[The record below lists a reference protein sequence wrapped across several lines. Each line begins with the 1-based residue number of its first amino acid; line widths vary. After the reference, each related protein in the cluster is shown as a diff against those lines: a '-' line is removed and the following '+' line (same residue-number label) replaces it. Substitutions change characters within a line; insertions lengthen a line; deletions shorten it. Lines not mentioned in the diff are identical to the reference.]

1 MEKNKKIDILV
12 SSLVYA
18 VYMLLSCLII
28 MCAEILAI
36 KIINLFVV
44 TDYYSLC
51 ITRAVI
57 YTLGVNA
64 LLAIISYREGYRT
77 ASFPI
82 LQTVISGIIAS
93 LLHFIFALLFSFE
106 AFCAGGVKFITALVR
121 FGSKLNSNTFMGE
134 LDRFDFIPFFFIN
147 AAIYIAIIIVFG
159 KLGESQRLYDRE
171 ELTSTSSD
179 NG

>member
-1 MEKNKKIDILV
+1 MKKIDILV

-18 VYMLLSCLII
+18 VYMLLSCVII

-51 ITRAVI
+51 IIRAVI

-64 LLAIISYREGYRT
+64 LLAIISYREGYRS
-77 ASFPI
+77 AYFPI
-82 LQTVISGIIAS
+82 LQTVISGTIAS
-93 LLHFIFALLFSFE
+93 LLHFVFALLFNFE
-106 AFCAGGVKFITALVR
+106 AFCAGGVRFITALVR
-121 FGSKLNSNTFMGE
+121 FASKLNSNTFMGT

-147 AAIYIAIIIVFG
+147 AAVYIAIMIAFG
-159 KLGESQRLYDRE
+159 KLGEYKRLADRE
-171 ELTSTSSD
+171 DLTSNDSA